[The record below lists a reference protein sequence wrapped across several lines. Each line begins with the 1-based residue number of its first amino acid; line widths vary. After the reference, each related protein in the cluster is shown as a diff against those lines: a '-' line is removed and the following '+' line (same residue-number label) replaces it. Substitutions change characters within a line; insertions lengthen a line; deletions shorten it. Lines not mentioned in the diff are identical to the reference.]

1 VFLDVQI
8 CADLRRQG
16 RGILLAG
23 WHLGTCGATPEAGT
37 SVRAYRSAG
46 CFRDVTPERTAGERR
61 AAVNWAQRLKRVFR
75 IIACIEHQ
83 AAIDKILAHLD
94 GQSA

>member
-1 VFLDVQI
+1 
-8 CADLRRQG
+8 
-16 RGILLAG
+16 
-23 WHLGTCGATPEAGT
+23 
-37 SVRAYRSAG
+37 
-46 CFRDVTPERTAGERR
+46 
-61 AAVNWAQRLKRVFR
+61 VNWAQRLKRVFR